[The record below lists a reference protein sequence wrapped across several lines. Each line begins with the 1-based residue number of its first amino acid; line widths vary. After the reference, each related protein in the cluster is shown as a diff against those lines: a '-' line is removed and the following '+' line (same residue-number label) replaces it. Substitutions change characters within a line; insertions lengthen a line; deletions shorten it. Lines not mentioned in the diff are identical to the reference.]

1 MARFALEYPMNYWKI
16 LIPFLAARH
25 QRTRGREGD
34 QRGRPKRM
42 GRLGWG
48 CSFPLLSALGF
59 KGAQSCCR
67 RPLQPSLHPDLSL
80 SPFAWQ
86 VCLSTFFPTSPPFP
100 VLVAWPG
107 CQVTTHWD
115 TSSSFPSVQDLGEP
129 PFFSCQPQGT
139 FLMLSVTYC
148 TTVVI
153 SWTNI
158 FSIFVVNPKSP
169 VFRASA
175 IPHVLGYRQPR
186 RFILSNFKIC
196 PFLVGRL
203 TPVVWIFSSFGMSTL
218 LCMLQSL
225 KLQTVTPEDTPSF
238 LHLGGVF
245 LPI

>member
-1 MARFALEYPMNYWKI
+1 
-16 LIPFLAARH
+16 
-25 QRTRGREGD
+25 
-34 QRGRPKRM
+34 M
-42 GRLGWG
+42 GV
-48 CSFPLLSALGF
+48 LLSPPFCPGF
-59 KGAQSCCR
+59 QGSPELLQKTS
-67 RPLQPSLHPDLSL
+67 PTQPSPWLESESICLASL
-80 SPFAWQ
+80 SEY
-86 VCLSTFFPTSPPFP
+86 LFPTSPPFP

-175 IPHVLGYRQPR
+175 SPHVLGYRQPR